1 MEGKAGLPSR
11 AVGMVAA
18 LSGALSEGSLLC
30 LRALGV
36 AERHLLCLWVPG
48 GAELGLGAAL

>member
-36 AERHLLCLWVPG
+36 AERHLLCLWMPG